1 MLPLYTFLSALVADR
16 DEKGATA
23 TEYALIIAG
32 IAVVIIG
39 GLAVFGG
46 SLSNFW
52 STLGTKLKL

>member
-1 MLPLYTFLSALVADR
+1 MLHLYTFLSALVAER
-16 DEKGATA
+16 EEKGATA

-46 SLSNFW
+46 KLSGFW
-52 STLGTKLKL
+52 SGIGTKLNL